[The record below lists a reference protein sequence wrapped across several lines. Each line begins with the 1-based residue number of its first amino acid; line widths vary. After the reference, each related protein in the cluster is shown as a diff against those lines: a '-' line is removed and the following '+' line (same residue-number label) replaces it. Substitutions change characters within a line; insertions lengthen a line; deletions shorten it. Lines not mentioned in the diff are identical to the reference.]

1 MALGSDSSK
10 MVLVLMD
17 MPFCGRPRKPR
28 PLISVILSAFVVHI
42 IDLIIP
48 WVPIKCSRSSL
59 TLGIITSMRAV
70 TSALEHSDDIDRQ

>member
-28 PLISVILSAFVVHI
+28 PLISVILSASVI
-42 IDLIIP
+42 LIILLE
-48 WVPIKCSRSSL
+48 PIGHSRSSL
-59 TLGIITSMRAV
+59 TLGTTTSVRAV
-70 TSALEHSDDIDRQ
+70 ASGK